1 MASFPSLSGAQMAI
15 GAIAPAVVY
24 KLARP
29 LLVEVIR
36 AGYVVKDLTGDA
48 ASTVKDLT
56 GDATSKFK
64 SEFSKITEEAKA
76 TRQPRSTASDEIT
89 DLRAQVQTLQSQL
102 AAKKA

>member
-1 MASFPSLSGAQMAI
+1 MASFPSLSGAQLAI
-15 GAIAPAVVY
+15 GAIASAVVY

-56 GDATSKFK
+56 GNVVALPVLNGLHHDYRRRVIHGWRK
-64 SEFSKITEEAKA
+64 
-76 TRQPRSTASDEIT
+76 
-89 DLRAQVQTLQSQL
+89 
-102 AAKKA
+102 